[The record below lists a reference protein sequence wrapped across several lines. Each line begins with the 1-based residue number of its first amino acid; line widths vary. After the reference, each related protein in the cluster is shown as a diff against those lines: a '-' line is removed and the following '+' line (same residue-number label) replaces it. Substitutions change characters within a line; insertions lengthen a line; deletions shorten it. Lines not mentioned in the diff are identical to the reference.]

1 MLALVTGGN
10 GFIGRYI
17 VEMLLARGDRV
28 RVVGRGNYPE
38 LAALGAECV
47 RIDLAV
53 PDANVPLAGAMRAVE
68 VVFHVA
74 AKAGVWG
81 PFDDYYRN
89 NVSATQRVVRA
100 AERADVPRLVYT
112 SSPSVVFGEEDVE
125 GADESL
131 PYPERY
137 LSPYQQTKALAER
150 FVLAREAI
158 ATTAIRPPLVWG
170 PRDPHLFPRILARA
184 RAGRLIQVGPGTNRV
199 DVTYVENC
207 AEAHLLA
214 ADRLGEH
221 SPLRGRA
228 YFIGQEQP
236 VNLWAFINEVVT
248 RAGYKPVRRTIS
260 LKRALWLA
268 GMLEQVYGGLGV
280 RAEPPLTRLTVVQ
293 LARSRWFDLS
303 AARRDLGYGPRISTE
318 EGLRRTLAD
327 PGRAGNESPAG

>member
-1 MLALVTGGN
+1 MLALVTGGH

-28 RVVGRGNYPE
+28 RVVGRGTYPE
-38 LAALGAECV
+38 LVALGAECV
-47 RIDLAV
+47 RVDLSA

-100 AERADVPRLVYT
+100 AERAGVPRLVYT

-131 PYPERY
+131 PYPTRY
-137 LSPYQQTKALAER
+137 LSPYQHTKALAER

-184 RAGRLIQVGPGTNRV
+184 RAGRLIQIGPGTNKV

-214 ADRLGEH
+214 ADRLSEQ

-260 LKRALWLA
+260 LQRALWLA
-268 GMLEQVYGGLGV
+268 SLLERVYGGLGV
-280 RAEPPLTRLTVVQ
+280 RAEPPLTRLTAVQ

-318 EGLRRTLAD
+318 EGLQRTLANLS
-327 PGRAGNESPAG
+327 RA